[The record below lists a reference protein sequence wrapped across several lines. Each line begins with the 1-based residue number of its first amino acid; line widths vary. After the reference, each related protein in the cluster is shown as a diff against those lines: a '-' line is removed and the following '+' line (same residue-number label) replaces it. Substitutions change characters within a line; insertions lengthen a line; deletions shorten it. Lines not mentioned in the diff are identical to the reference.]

1 MLSFGFTQS
10 SSLANPSLSPLTQA
24 LRHSKVT
31 LTWDADDPHRKSKIQ
46 SYLALTTDAK
56 GKGKTK
62 GGQHPLEDDILA
74 YLASSSGEED
84 EDDDGSADVED
95 DFFEAAT
102 TTKKPVKGKR
112 DALRSLFGLDAGTK
126 SSATSWD
133 GGKISKK
140 GAGGMEITFAPAL
153 KDGAVAKDDNDDRD
167 ETAIETYKRK
177 EKERK
182 ERKKA
187 ERKAKRD
194 GVVLPPVGEE
204 GPEFGGEDAGPGGFD
219 DAFFAEDDED
229 AFAAFDAG
237 DDLREDGKKKVRDGH
252 GGKVDAAPKVSKR
265 DKREAKEA
273 KEEADRVA
281 QASLALLVDSDSDD
295 DPERSGKHF
304 DMRAILKAEKNA
316 GKKKLGRGKKTIVEE
331 ERKDEFK
338 IDVKDDRFKG
348 VYEDSNYAIDPT
360 NPR

>member
-1 MLSFGFTQS
+1 
-10 SSLANPSLSPLTQA
+10 
-24 LRHSKVT
+24 
-31 LTWDADDPHRKSKIQ
+31 
-46 SYLALTTDAK
+46 LTTDAK
-56 GKGKTK
+56 GKGKGK
-62 GGQHPLEDDILA
+62 GAKEPLEDDILA
-74 YLASSSGEED
+74 YLASSSGEDD
-84 EDDDGSADVED
+84 EDDGFAVAAAADETD
-95 DFFEAAT
+95 DFFEASAT
-102 TTKKPVKGKR
+102 ATKRPVKGKR
-112 DALRSLFGLDAGTK
+112 DMLRSLFGLDDGARSTT
-126 SSATSWD
+126 TSWD
-133 GGKISKK
+133 GGKVSKK
-140 GAGGMEITFAPAL
+140 GSGGMEITFAPAL
-153 KDGAVAKDDNDDRD
+153 KEGAVANDDDDHRD

-219 DAFFAEDDED
+219 DDFFAGDDED

-237 DDLREDGKKKVRDGH
+237 EDLGEDGKKKVRDGR
-252 GGKVDAAPKVSKR
+252 GGKVDAAPKLSKR
-265 DKREAKEA
+265 GKREAKEA

-295 DPERSGKHF
+295 DPEKSRKHF

-316 GKKKLGRGKKTIVEE
+316 GKKGKSRGKKTILDE
-331 ERKDEFK
+331 ERKDEFI